1 MSGTMIKKFQGL
13 VSFYFPVIGDF
24 AMTGLPVLLLGGA
37 DRINV
42 IFMMKKQTKHGKNT
56 GNLTL
61 IECGN
66 PVQF

>member
-13 VSFYFPVIGDF
+13 VSFYFPSVDF
-24 AMTGLPVLLLGGA
+24 PMKGLPMLLLGGA
-37 DRINV
+37 GRINV

-66 PVQF
+66 PV